1 MKLLVGSLGK
11 ALAFVITVLPQ
22 SVRQFL
28 GLALGL
34 LWFDVLRIRRR
45 VAIENVRIGYPQLS
59 KREATSL
66 ARKSLINMGRTIVEY
81 GLISFYQSSFAPR
94 NFTFEGE
101 ENLKAALAE
110 GKGVIMLTLHLG
122 NGDLAVAELSR
133 VGYPMH
139 LISKEF
145 TTKWLNDLWFGM
157 RERLG
162 TRFIGAR
169 RSSFDILKA
178 LKKNEIV
185 IFVLDQF
192 MGPPLGVRTQFFG
205 KETGTAMGCAIMAER
220 TGAPVVTTYTYRRP
234 DGSPVIV
241 FEKAIPYLDNGP
253 REENIATMTQKYTD
267 KIESIVRLH
276 PDQWMWIHRRWKEFR
291 D

>member
-81 GLISFYQSSFAPR
+81 GLISFYQASFAPR

-220 TGAPVVTTYTYRRP
+220 TGAPVVPTYTYRRP